1 MQHAKDEEEKE
12 KKAIK
17 VRKKYQNFTE
27 EEKKPNKDISVEKK
41 ETS

>member
-17 VRKKYQNFTE
+17 VQKKYQNFTE